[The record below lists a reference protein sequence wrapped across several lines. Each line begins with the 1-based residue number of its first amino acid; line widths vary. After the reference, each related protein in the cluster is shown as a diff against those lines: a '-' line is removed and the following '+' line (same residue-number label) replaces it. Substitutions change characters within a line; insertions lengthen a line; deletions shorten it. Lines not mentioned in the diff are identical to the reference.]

1 MADLNMSDKGFDI
14 VVIGSGVIGHSIA
27 YGLKMEDPKLQV
39 AILGDPVNS
48 LQASR
53 AAAGMLAPF
62 CECEVADP
70 FFEFCRESLN
80 KFSGFIEQLI
90 SVSEI
95 SVYFSQAGSLMP
107 SSSFSDS
114 WNERKKFFE
123 KECIPHEL
131 WDENKTH
138 REV

>member
-1 MADLNMSDKGFDI
+1 MNNKGFDI

-27 YGLKMEDPKLQV
+27 YRLKQEDPQLRV

-62 CECEVADP
+62 CECKIANP

-80 KFSGFIEQLI
+80 LSLI
-90 SVSEI
+90 HI
-95 SVYFSQAGSLMP
+95 
-107 SSSFSDS
+107 
-114 WNERKKFFE
+114 
-123 KECIPHEL
+123 
-131 WDENKTH
+131 
-138 REV
+138 

>member
-1 MADLNMSDKGFDI
+1 MKNTGFDI

-27 YGLKMEDPKLQV
+27 YRLKQENPQLRV

-70 FFEFCRESLN
+70 FFEFCLGAALEVRGLFSYLFWLLN
-80 KFSGFIEQLI
+80 IL
-90 SVSEI
+90 
-95 SVYFSQAGSLMP
+95 YFQYL
-107 SSSFSDS
+107 
-114 WNERKKFFE
+114 N
-123 KECIPHEL
+123 IL
-131 WDENKTH
+131 
-138 REV
+138 

>member
-1 MADLNMSDKGFDI
+1 MKKGFDI

-27 YGLKMEDPKLQV
+27 YRLKQTDPNLRL

-62 CECEVADP
+62 CECKVADA

-80 KFSGFIEQLI
+80 KFPEFLENLI
-90 SVSEI
+90 AVSQVP
-95 SVYFSQAGSLMP
+95 VYFSNTGSLMHA
-107 SSSFSDS
+107 SSFSDT
-114 WNERKKFFE
+114 WEER
-123 KECIPHEL
+123 
-131 WDENKTH
+131 
-138 REV
+138 

>member
-1 MADLNMSDKGFDI
+1 MENMDFDI

-27 YGLKMEDPKLQV
+27 YRLKEEDPQLRV
-39 AILGDPVNS
+39 AVLGDPVNS

-80 KFSGFIEQLI
+80 MFPGFLEKLS
-90 SVSEI
+90 SVSEVP
-95 SVYFSQAGSLMP
+95 VYFSQAGSLMP
-107 SSSFSDS
+107 SSFFSDT
-114 WNERKKFFE
+114 
-123 KECIPHEL
+123 
-131 WDENKTH
+131 WDE
-138 REV
+138 R